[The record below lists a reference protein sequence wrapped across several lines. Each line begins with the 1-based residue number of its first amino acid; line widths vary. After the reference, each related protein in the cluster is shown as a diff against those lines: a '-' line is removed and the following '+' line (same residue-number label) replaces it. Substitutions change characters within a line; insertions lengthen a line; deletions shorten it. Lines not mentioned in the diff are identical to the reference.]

1 MDGSKMAVTISQD
14 EYVIIVKY
22 AEDKRPL
29 KIEPFVINSAQDRE
43 IVSQVIGF
51 IESESNAPHHL
62 AKMEEPKLWALVERL
77 SVMAC
82 RRFSPAANW
91 GVSKQE
97 IRGIV
102 LFALRA
108 AIAAGEWPE
117 SYKLTDTT
125 FVINGRG
132 RDE

>member
-1 MDGSKMAVTISQD
+1 MAVSISQ
-14 EYVIIVKY
+14 EGHVTIVKY

-29 KIEPFVINSAQDRE
+29 KIEPFVIHSAQDRE
-43 IVSQVIGF
+43 IVAEVIGF
-51 IESESNAPHHL
+51 VERESNAPHHI

-102 LFALRA
+102 LFTLKA
-108 AIAAGEWPE
+108 AIAAGEWPD
-117 SYKLTDTT
+117 SYKLTDAT
-125 FVINGRG
+125 FVLNGG
-132 RDE
+132 ARDE

>member
-1 MDGSKMAVTISQD
+1 MAVSISQ
-14 EYVIIVKY
+14 EGHVTIVKY

-29 KIEPFVINSAQDRE
+29 KIEPFVIHSAQDRE
-43 IVSQVIGF
+43 IVAEVIGF
-51 IESESNAPHHL
+51 VERESNAPHHI
-62 AKMEEPKLWALVERL
+62 AKMEESKLWALVERL

-102 LFALRA
+102 LFTLKA
-108 AIAAGEWPE
+108 AIAAGEWPD
-117 SYKLTDTT
+117 SYKLTDAT
-125 FVINGRG
+125 FVLNGG
-132 RDE
+132 ARDE